1 MKRILAFGS
10 LLLCVPFA
18 AMAQDK
24 PTAAEVRKVI
34 DYYYMGKGKGVI
46 PMEYKLC
53 QQVSEKGDNK
63 NNCEI
68 ELPAGKIPKGQE
80 AYLWMKF
87 LVPAEDQAKI
97 LLQFSR
103 NKLVRDTSN
112 VSLSGATRYRTWKKI
127 PTDTTGDWSI
137 NIVEEMDSGD
147 HTIGQLE
154 FSVVEATQ

>member
-1 MKRILAFGS
+1 MKRTLAIGS
-10 LLLCVPFA
+10 LFLCLPLLA
-18 AMAQDK
+18 LAQDK

-34 DYYYMGKGKGVI
+34 DYYYQGKGKGVI

-53 QQVSEKGDNK
+53 QQISEQGENK

-68 ELPAGKIPKGQE
+68 EIPAGKIPKGQD
-80 AYLWMKF
+80 AYVWMKF

-103 NKLVRDTSN
+103 NNLVRDTSN
-112 VSLSGATRYRTWKKI
+112 VSLTGATRYRTWKKL
-127 PTDTTGDWSI
+127 PTDTAGDWSI
-137 NIVEEMDSGD
+137 NIIEEMDNGD
-147 HTIGQLE
+147 QNIGKLQ